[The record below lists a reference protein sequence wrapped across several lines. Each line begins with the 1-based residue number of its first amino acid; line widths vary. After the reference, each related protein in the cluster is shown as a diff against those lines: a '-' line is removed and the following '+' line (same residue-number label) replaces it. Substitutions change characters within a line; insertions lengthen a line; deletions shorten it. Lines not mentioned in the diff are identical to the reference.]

1 MQAVRAASTRYSWV
15 EVDDPVY
22 VVDLHA
28 SAGLP
33 AERWRLV
40 DAGEV
45 GVVVAGAPRAPR
57 GRPAAVSLEVEDAGG
72 HALVQLTPAAGLRR
86 VSGW

>member
-33 AERWRLV
+33 AERWRIV
-40 DAGEV
+40 DAGDVLEV
-45 GVVVAGAPRAPR
+45 LEWVAREQR

>member
-1 MQAVRAASTRYSWV
+1 
-15 EVDDPVY
+15 
-22 VVDLHA
+22 
-28 SAGLP
+28 
-33 AERWRLV
+33 V
-40 DAGEV
+40 DAGDVLEV
-45 GVVVAGAPRAPR
+45 LEWVAREQR